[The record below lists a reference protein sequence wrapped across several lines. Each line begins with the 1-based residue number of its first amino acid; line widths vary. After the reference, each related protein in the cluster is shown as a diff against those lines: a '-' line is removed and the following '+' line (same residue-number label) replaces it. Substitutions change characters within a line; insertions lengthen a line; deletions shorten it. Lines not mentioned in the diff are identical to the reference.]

1 MEALLQSP
9 ITLALLLLN
18 VGISGYALGVDPSL
32 IDELSFRPHRIENRG
47 EYHRFLTAGFVHAG
61 GAHLAFNMITLYFFG
76 PLLETGMGMRGF
88 EGLGAGAFLVLY
100 FGSEMTAHALTFL
113 AHRTD
118 PHYAAVGASGAISG
132 VLFGF
137 CLYAPLAM
145 LGVMLIIPMP
155 AILFAGLYVVVS
167 VYAIGR
173 RQRGPGGIA
182 HEAHL
187 GGALGGVLLTILL
200 DYPRPITAFLQE
212 MQTLLG

>member
-76 PLLETGMGMRGF
+76 PQLERV
-88 EGLGAGAFLVLY
+88 LGAGAFLVLY

-118 PHYAAVGASGAISG
+118 PRYAAVGASGAISG

-155 AILFAGLYVVVS
+155 AILFAVLYVAVS
-167 VYAIGR
+167 IYAIGQ

-200 DYPRPITAFLQE
+200 DYPRPITAFLQQ
-212 MQTLLG
+212 MRGLLE